1 MYLMLTPDFSDPFV
15 EVRMRVMFPSVPR
28 VTEGERGVIFEKF
41 GQSIFKQRPV
51 VMRYRKSVSLNF
63 FNYFKMKLAK
73 EKNCLK
79 ILNKS
84 KIKLTSN
91 SFDRMNKVIAW
102 PTTSKSG
109 AITVWSD
116 TENFNF
122 QKDIF
127 QTLSFKLETYV
138 FRNLKF
144 EYCYF

>member
-1 MYLMLTPDFSDPFV
+1 MYLMLTSDFSDPFV

-41 GQSIFKQRPV
+41 GQGIFKQRPV
-51 VMRYRKSVSLNF
+51 VMRYRKSVSLIFSIILKWNSKK
-63 FNYFKMKLAK
+63 N
-73 EKNCLK
+73 KNCLK
-79 ILNKS
+79 ILNKY

-116 TENFNF
+116 TENLTF

-127 QTLSFKLETYV
+127 QTLFFKLEI
-138 FRNLKF
+138 
-144 EYCYF
+144 YFFQKS